1 MTRKFFVATVCF
13 FFSSPVL
20 AGVEF
25 EIEITDYGMANAFS
39 SIASAMDAA
48 GAEAAGEEESR
59 TETSTVSVEGMK
71 IKMGVGGGN
80 GSEEMVFNG
89 DRAEMIF
96 ISHGERAYM
105 VIDEATV
112 AAAGAEI
119 EKQLAGADAQIQKM
133 LESVPADQRPAL
145 EQLMKQNMPP
155 QMRGQETSQ
164 RKAEMRR
171 TGETATRNGYP
182 CVKYEVLVDGRK
194 VRELWVTDWNNIE
207 GGDEAVDAFENM
219 GDFFVVLENALPDFG
234 QGPGM
239 EDNPFSN
246 MRELGGFPVVTREFD
261 DYGELESEAQLRSA
275 TRRALDPDAFDPPSG
290 YKRQEM
296 FRR

>member
-1 MTRKFFVATVCF
+1 MTNKLFATAVLSCLA
-13 FFSSPVL
+13 SPAL

-25 EIEITDYGMANAFS
+25 EIEVTNHGAASSFS

-48 GAEAAGEEESR
+48 GAGTAEQEQSR
-59 TETSTVSVEGMK
+59 TETTTVAVEGLN

-80 GSEEMVFNG
+80 GAEEMVFNG
-89 DRAEMIF
+89 DRAEMII
-96 ISHGERAYM
+96 ISHGEQAYM

-112 AAAGAEI
+112 TDAGAEI

-155 QMRGQETSQ
+155 QMQGQQ
-164 RKAEMRR
+164 PPRRQAEIRR
-171 TGETATRNGYP
+171 TAETATKNGYP

-207 GGDEAVDAFENM
+207 GGNEAIDAFENM
-219 GDFFVVLENALPDFG
+219 GDFFVDIENALPDFG
-234 QGPGM
+234 QGSGM

-246 MRELGGFPVVTREFD
+246 MRELGGFPVVTKEFD

-275 TRRALDPDAFDPPSG
+275 TPRTFGPDAFTPPAG
-290 YKRQEM
+290 YKRQDM
-296 FRR
+296 FGR